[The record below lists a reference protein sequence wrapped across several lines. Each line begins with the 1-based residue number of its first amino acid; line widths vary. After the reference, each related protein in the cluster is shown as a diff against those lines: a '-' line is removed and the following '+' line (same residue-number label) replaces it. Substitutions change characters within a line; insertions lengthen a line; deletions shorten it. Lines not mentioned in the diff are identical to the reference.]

1 MWIAD
6 RLEKLSKII
15 PELGA
20 RKEMRDI
27 FHLEIFL
34 KQHAQ

>member
-6 RLEKLSKII
+6 RLEKLSEII
-15 PELGA
+15 PELGT
-20 RKEMRDI
+20 RKETRDK